1 MSWQN
6 LWLQEKVKMK
16 IFSEIPSSP
25 PKTPTLDKVN
35 LPKDIKNLT
44 SIELKAL
51 ADDVRAHMLY
61 CVGQSGGHLGG
72 GLGVVELTVVLHH
85 LYDTPDDK
93 IIWDV
98 GHQAYP
104 HKILTGR
111 KDKLTSIRHKDGLAP
126 FPNREESSYDA
137 FGVGHSSTSISAAL
151 GMAIA
156 NNDTNKKVVAVIGDG
171 AMTAGMAFEG
181 LAHAGHIKP
190 NMLIILNDNDMS
202 ISENVGGLNNYFSRI
217 WASKV
222 YKGIRKSGKSFLE
235 NLPQAHH
242 IARKVETQM
251 KAMVAPG
258 SIFEELGLNY
268 IGPIDGHD
276 IAELMTV
283 IGNLRDFEGPQ
294 FLHVITKKGAG
305 LDPAEADRIG
315 FHAIGKIKPLDA
327 INKKNGPKYQDVFGQ
342 WIVDMAKVDQD
353 LIAITPAMR
362 EGSGLVSFSKE
373 FPERFFDVAI
383 AEQHAVT
390 LAAGMACEQKK
401 PIVAIYSTFLQ
412 RAYDQLIHDVALQ
425 NLNVLFAIDRAGLV
439 GEDGPTHSGNYD
451 LTYLRCIPNMV
462 IAVPA
467 DENETRKLLTTAFMH
482 KGPAAV
488 RYPRGG
494 GVNSSIEPELSPV
507 QIGKGRVIN
516 NQASDILVLN
526 FGALIGT
533 AEEVAQELKATLL
546 DMRFVKP
553 LDKEL
558 MDEHSK
564 KKSLIVTIEDGVMTG
579 GAGSAVNEWIQE
591 NNMKQKI
598 IICGIPDKFI
608 EHASREEMLEM
619 AGLDKKGILS
629 KVKNYLS

>member
-1 MSWQN
+1 
-6 LWLQEKVKMK
+6 MK
-16 IFSEIPSSP
+16 IFSEIPSTLP
-25 PKTPTLDKVN
+25 ETPILDKVN
-35 LPKDIKNLT
+35 TPEDIKGLT
-44 SIELKAL
+44 SPELKSL
-51 ADDVRAHMLY
+51 ADDVRANMLY
-61 CVGQSGGHLGG
+61 SVGQSGGHLGG
-72 GLGVVELTVVLHH
+72 GLGVVELTVVLHY
-85 LYDTPDDK
+85 LYNTPDDK

-111 KDKLTSIRHKDGLAP
+111 KDTLSSIRQKNGLAP
-126 FPNREESSYDA
+126 FPNREESPYDA

-156 NNDTNKKVVAVIGDG
+156 NSNTDKKVVAVIGDG

-181 LAHAGHIKP
+181 LAHTGHIKP
-190 NMLIILNDNDMS
+190 NILIILNDNDMS

-276 IAELMTV
+276 INELTKV
-283 IGNLRDFEGPQ
+283 ISNLKDFEGPQ

-315 FHAIGKIKPLDA
+315 FHAIGKIKPLDST
-327 INKKNGPKYQDVFGQ
+327 NKKLGPKYQDVFGQ
-342 WIVDMAKVDQD
+342 WIVDMAKENND

-362 EGSGLVSFSKE
+362 EGSGLVNFSKE
-373 FPERFFDVAI
+373 FPDRFFDVAI

-390 LAAGMACEQKK
+390 LAAGLACEEKK
-401 PIVAIYSTFLQ
+401 PVVAIYSTFLQ

-425 NLNVLFAIDRAGLV
+425 NLDVLFAIDRAGLV

-451 LTYLRCIPNMV
+451 LAYLRCIPNML

-467 DENETRKLLTTAFMH
+467 DENETRKLLTTAFH
-482 KGPAAV
+482 YKGPAAV

-494 GVNSSIEPELSPV
+494 GINTPIELELNAV
-507 QIGKGRVIN
+507 EIGKGRLIN
-516 NQASDILVLN
+516 EGQSDILIMN
-526 FGALIGT
+526 FGALIET
-533 AEEVAQELKATLL
+533 AHEVAQKLDATLL

-553 LDKEL
+553 LDREL
-558 MDEHSK
+558 MTEHCSGK
-564 KKSLIVTIEDGVMTG
+564 NTIITIEDGAMSG
-579 GAGSAVNEWIQE
+579 GAGSAVSEWAHE
-591 NNMKQKI
+591 NKLQQQI
-598 IICGIPDKFI
+598 IICGIPDEFVN
-608 EHASREEMLEM
+608 HASREEMLEM
-619 AGLDKKGILS
+619 TGLDAKGILA
-629 KVKNYLS
+629 KVEDYLS

>member
-1 MSWQN
+1 
-6 LWLQEKVKMK
+6 MK
-16 IFSEIPSSP
+16 IFSEIPTDHP
-25 PKTPTLDKVN
+25 RTPILDKINV
-35 LPKDIKNLT
+35 PDDIKNLT
-44 SIELKAL
+44 SVELKSL

-61 CVGQSGGHLGG
+61 SVGQSGGHLGG
-72 GLGVVELTVVLHH
+72 GLGVVELTVVLQY
-85 LYDTPDDK
+85 LYNTPDDK

-111 KDKLTSIRHKDGLAP
+111 KNSLTSIRHKNGLAP
-126 FPNREESSYDA
+126 FPSREESSYDA

-156 NNDTNKKVVAVIGDG
+156 NQDTDKKVVAVIGDG

-181 LAHAGHIKP
+181 LAHTGHIKP

-217 WASKV
+217 WASKL

-268 IGPIDGHD
+268 IGPIDGHN
-276 IAELMTV
+276 ISELISV
-283 IGNLRDFEGPQ
+283 IGNLKDFEGPQ
-294 FLHVITKKGAG
+294 FLHIITKKGAG

-315 FHAIGKIKPLDA
+315 FHAIGKIRPLDS
-327 INKKNGPKYQDVFGQ
+327 NKKNNGPKYQDVFGK
-342 WIVDMAKVDQD
+342 WVVDMAHEDEG
-353 LIAITPAMR
+353 LLAITPAMR
-362 EGSGLVSFSKE
+362 EGSGLVEFSKA

-390 LAAGMACEQKK
+390 LAAGMACENKK
-401 PIVAIYSTFLQ
+401 PVVAIYSTFLQ

-451 LTYLRCIPNMV
+451 LTYLRCIPNML

-467 DENETRKLLTTAFMH
+467 DENETRILLTTSFLH
-482 KGPAAV
+482 QGPAAV

-494 GVNSSIEPELSPV
+494 GINSSIDPSLNPV
-507 QIGKGRVIN
+507 PIGKGRVMHEREAEVLI
-516 NQASDILVLN
+516 LN
-526 FGALIGT
+526 FGALIS
-533 AEEVAQELKATLL
+533 ASEEVAEELNASLL

-553 LDKEL
+553 
-558 MDEHSK
+558 MDEALIAEHAEGK
-564 KKSLIVTIEDGVMTG
+564 KIIVTIEDGAISG
-579 GAGSAVNEWIQE
+579 GAGSAVSEWAHAHHIPAQVV
-591 NNMKQKI
+591 
-598 IICGIPDKFI
+598 ICGIPDEFI
-608 EHASREEMLEM
+608 EHASRDEMIEM
-619 AGLDKKGILS
+619 AGLDKKGILA
-629 KVKNYLS
+629 KVKSSLS

>member
-1 MSWQN
+1 
-6 LWLQEKVKMK
+6 MK

-327 INKKNGPKYQDVFGQ
+327 LNKKNGPKYQDVFGQ

-494 GVNSSIEPELSPV
+494 GVNSTIEPELSPV